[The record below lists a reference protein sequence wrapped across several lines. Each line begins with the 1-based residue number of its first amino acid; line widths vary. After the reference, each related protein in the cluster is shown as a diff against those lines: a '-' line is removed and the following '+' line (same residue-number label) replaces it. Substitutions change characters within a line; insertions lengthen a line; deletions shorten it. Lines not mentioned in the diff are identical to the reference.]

1 MLLRLFLLAAGGAAG
16 TLARYGVSVW
26 ADRAAR
32 GVFPAGTMAVNLAG
46 CFLIGVFWALFER
59 SLVSPGQRLF
69 LMTGF
74 LGGFTTFST
83 FGLETFALLREGEYW
98 AAAASAAANNLLG
111 LGLVMAGFFC
121 VNFIAGRTAA

>member
-1 MLLRLFLLAAGGAAG
+1 MLRLFLLAAGGAAG
-16 TLARYGVSVW
+16 TLSRYGVSVW

-46 CFLIGVFWALFER
+46 CFLIGAAWAFCER

-83 FGLETFALLREGEYW
+83 FGLETFSLMRDGEYW
-98 AAAASAAANNLLG
+98 AAALNAAANNILG
-111 LGLVMAGFFC
+111 VGLVMAGFFC
-121 VNFIAGRTAA
+121 ANFIVGRTAA

>member
-1 MLLRLFLLAAGGAAG
+1 MLRLFLLAAGGAAG

>member
-1 MLLRLFLLAAGGAAG
+1 MLRLFLLAAGGAAG

-32 GVFPAGTMAVNLAG
+32 GVFPAGTMAVNLIG
-46 CFLIGVFWALFER
+46 CFLIGALWAIFER

-69 LMTGF
+69 LLTGF

-83 FGLETFALLREGEYW
+83 FGLETFSLLREGQYW
-98 AAAASAAANNLLG
+98 AAAASAAANNLIG
-111 LGLVMAGFFC
+111 LGLVMAGFFLA
-121 VNFIAGRTAA
+121 NLFMGRAAA

>member
-1 MLLRLFLLAAGGAAG
+1 MSRLFLLAAGGAAG

-46 CFLIGVFWALFER
+46 CFLIGALWALFER
-59 SLVSPGQRLF
+59 SLISPGQRLF

-83 FGLETFALLREGEYW
+83 FGLETFSLMRDGEYW
-98 AAAASAAANNLLG
+98 AAALNAAVNNIAG
-111 LGLVMAGFFC
+111 VGLVLAGFFC
-121 VNFIAGRTAA
+121 VNFIMGKVSA

>member
-1 MLLRLFLLAAGGAAG
+1 MLRFFLLAAGGAAG

-46 CFLIGVFWALFER
+46 CFLIGAVWALFER

-83 FGLETFALLREGEYW
+83 FGLETFSLLRDGQYW
-98 AAAASAAANNLLG
+98 AALASAAANNLLG

-121 VNFIAGRTAA
+121 ANFIMGRAAA

>member
-1 MLLRLFLLAAGGAAG
+1 MLRLFLLAAGGAAG

-26 ADRAAR
+26 ADRAAK

-46 CFLIGVFWALFER
+46 CFLIGAAWALFER
-59 SLVSPGQRLF
+59 SLVSPAQRLF

-83 FGLETFALLREGEYW
+83 FGLETFSLLREGEYW
-98 AAAASAAANNLLG
+98 SAALNAAANNIFG
-111 LGLVMAGFFC
+111 VALVLAGFFC
-121 VNFIAGRTAA
+121 ANFIMGRAAA